1 MRTAP
6 ISAVLR
12 LSIGMV
18 LGILFSA
25 YFRGVK
31 TRKNAIS
38 REFWAKLREDS
49 HYSSEEKEI
58 FLTLTIA

>member
-1 MRTAP
+1 
-6 ISAVLR
+6 
-12 LSIGMV
+12 MV

-25 YFRGVK
+25 YFRGGK

-49 HYSSEEKEI
+49 HYTSERKDF
-58 FLTLTIA
+58 FLTLAIA